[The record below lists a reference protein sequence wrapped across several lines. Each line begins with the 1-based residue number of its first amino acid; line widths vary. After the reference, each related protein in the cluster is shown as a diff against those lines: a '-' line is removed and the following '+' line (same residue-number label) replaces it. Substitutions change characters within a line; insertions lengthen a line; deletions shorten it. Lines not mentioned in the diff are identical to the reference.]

1 MKRQRKKKKKMQ
13 TSKAPPAYYDS
24 EPLKSRWGAS
34 QMVTTS
40 ARLAKSIRSNGESKL
55 SSSFSPNKENE
66 TEKAHSRQEAPM
78 NSISREEINA
88 KLGQNKAEVDTVA
101 AEMRREMAEFRTFQ
115 AQQFSVMNIALSDI
129 KSQVSGVNGEISGL
143 KGHIDGL
150 KTTSATVQWMI
161 GAVLALLAI
170 LLAYPPIQ
178 RYIDLD
184 QRAEIT
190 IPSPQQQPPHLAPDI
205 KEPTESKK

>member
-1 MKRQRKKKKKMQ
+1 MQ
-13 TSKAPPAYYDS
+13 TSKSASAYYED
-24 EPLKSRWGAS
+24 EQYKNIWGAS
-34 QMVTTS
+34 QVATTS
-40 ARLAKSIRSNGESKL
+40 ARLAKSIRSNDSSKL
-55 SSSFSPNKENE
+55 SSSFNPNRENK
-66 TEKAHSRQEAPM
+66 TEIVHSSQEAIM
-78 NSISREEINA
+78 NSISREEIDA

-129 KSQVSGVNGEISGL
+129 KSQISGVNGEISGL

>member
-1 MKRQRKKKKKMQ
+1 
-13 TSKAPPAYYDS
+13 
-24 EPLKSRWGAS
+24 
-34 QMVTTS
+34 
-40 ARLAKSIRSNGESKL
+40 
-55 SSSFSPNKENE
+55 
-66 TEKAHSRQEAPM
+66 M
-78 NSISREEINA
+78 NSISREEIDA

-129 KSQVSGVNGEISGL
+129 KSQISGVNGEISGL

>member
-1 MKRQRKKKKKMQ
+1 MKRQRKKKKKKMP
-13 TSKAPPAYYDS
+13 TSKATPAYYDS

-55 SSSFSPNKENE
+55 SSSFSPSKENE

-101 AEMRREMAEFRTFQ
+101 AEMRREMADFRTHYM
-115 AQQFSVMNIALSDI
+115 QQFSSIDKGLSEI
-129 KSQVSGVNGEISGL
+129 KGEIG
-143 KGHIDGL
+143 GL
-150 KTTSATVQWMI
+150 KTSLTTTQWSMTIGLGLVTLVLSAVMLVSSWIISSKESPT
-161 GAVLALLAI
+161 
-170 LLAYPPIQ
+170 
-178 RYIDLD
+178 
-184 QRAEIT
+184 
-190 IPSPQQQPPHLAPDI
+190 PQQQAPI
-205 KEPTESKK
+205 VIQIPSQPQSPSK